1 MNDVSEATIGMLIQS
16 NSEIK
21 DVQLETN
28 QTLNKLIEVSVRNE
42 ERQGQSADA
51 LKRLGDR
58 VDILWDKVLKNS
70 LIVNGAL
77 IVASLIIGSVAT
89 IFLGK

>member
-1 MNDVSEATIGMLIQS
+1 MTDVNTATIGMLIQS

-28 QTLNKLIEVSVRNE
+28 KTLNKLIEVSIRNE
-42 ERQGQSADA
+42 ERQEHSADS

-58 VDILWDKVLKNS
+58 VDILWDKVTKNS

-77 IVASLIIGSVAT
+77 IVASLIIGSALT
-89 IFLGK
+89 YFFSQ

>member
-1 MNDVSEATIGMLIQS
+1 MTDVTTATIGMLIQS

-28 QTLNKLIEVSVRNE
+28 KTLNKLIEVSIRNE
-42 ERQGQSADA
+42 ERQEHSADS

-58 VDILWDKVLKNS
+58 VDILWDKVTKNS
-70 LIVNGAL
+70 LVVNAAL
-77 IVASLIIGSVAT
+77 IVASLIIGSAVT
-89 IFLGK
+89 YLFSQ